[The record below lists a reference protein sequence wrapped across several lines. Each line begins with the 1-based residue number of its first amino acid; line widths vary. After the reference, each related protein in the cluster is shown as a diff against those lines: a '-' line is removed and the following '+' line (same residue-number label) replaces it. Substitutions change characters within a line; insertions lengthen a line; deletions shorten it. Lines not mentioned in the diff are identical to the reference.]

1 MAEAI
6 WAEKKLK
13 DTRTALVHILA
24 EAERDREKLID
35 GRTALLHI
43 LEDAEKSRKGLE
55 ERTRVLEET
64 TEKLTRGRAAVLHIL
79 TDVEESR
86 KKLMGGRSALLH
98 ILEDSESGRKKLL
111 KGRAAMLHIMEDLE
125 KARKEVEEYSKTL
138 EEKVAERTSDLERAV
153 NKLTDGRV
161 ALIHILDDSETAR
174 RKLID
179 GRTATL
185 HIMGDLHK
193 TSRELEEAK
202 GYTDNII
209 KSMIDTLIVVD
220 PDGKIKTLNKA
231 TEKLLR
237 YNEDELIGKSVS
249 ILFAEEEEEEEE
261 EEVTLFKGTKW
272 EKLLKEG
279 SVRDYSMTYQT
290 KNGENIPV
298 SFSGSVMRGKDGSIV
313 GIVGIARDMREILK
327 LQQRERELAAAAAAA
342 AQKARVSA
350 LEEARAELEKRVE
363 ERTQEL
369 KKAYDDLK
377 NTQEQLVQA
386 EKMSSLGIMAGG
398 VAHELNNPLGG
409 VLGFA
414 SILSKELPKDDP
426 HREDVE
432 EIERGAKRCKAI
444 VENLLKFSRQES
456 FGFHS
461 TDINKVVEESLSLLG
476 HQVELANIKIT
487 KNFSPDIPPVMANA
501 QQLQQVFINII
512 SNAYDAM
519 PDGGN
524 LTISTKLKIESDP
537 EKIKDFP
544 GLSPRNFFEI
554 PEGKFKNIEIYFT
567 DTGKGIPKKLIGK
580 IFDPFVTT
588 KPVGKGT
595 GLGLSVSYGI
605 IEKHNGKIEAQSK
618 EGKGTTFTVV
628 LPIGKNGN

>member
-1 MAEAI
+1 MGAI
-6 WAEKKLK
+6 GAEKKLK

-24 EAERDREKLID
+24 DAERDRKKLID

-55 ERTRVLEET
+55 ERTRVLEKT

-261 EEVTLFKGTKW
+261 EVTLFKGTKW

-327 LQQRERELAAAAAAA
+327 LQQRERELAAAAAAAAA

-414 SILSKELPKDDP
+414 SILSKELPKGDP

-432 EIERGAKRCKAI
+432 EIERGARRCKAI
-444 VENLLKFSRQES
+444 VENLLRFSRQES

-524 LTISTKLKIESDP
+524 LTISTELKIES
-537 EKIKDFP
+537 E
-544 GLSPRNFFEI
+544 
-554 PEGKFKNIEIYFT
+554 KFKNIEICFT